1 MNINRENAVLLPES
15 FYAFP
20 SITVLKT
27 LFRQIFT
34 YLGIDVA
41 QFAGL
46 DASNT
51 PEFGAQNQ

>member
-1 MNINRENAVLLPES
+1 MNINRENAVLLSES

-34 YLGIDVA
+34 
-41 QFAGL
+41 
-46 DASNT
+46 
-51 PEFGAQNQ
+51 